1 MVINVL
7 NKRRKYN
14 CFIKEYSYIE
24 IKLIDA
30 VVSEDSLADESGSH
44 PDTDAPVAVKSEVP
58 TWNETPKESEA
69 K

>member
-1 MVINVL
+1 MVINIL
-7 NKRRKYN
+7 SKYN

-30 VVSEDSLADESGSH
+30 VVSEESPADESSSH
-44 PDTDAPVAVKSEVP
+44 PDTNAPVAVKSEVP